1 MVPISIQH
9 ESSGVVE
16 GFSGERRAYGQR
28 TMDFN
33 SSPLQ
38 LIKPYKT
45 IGAPLSIEQC
55 ITSTH
60 LCWLNSPAQLDVQA
74 AKSDYKVSAQVQ

>member
-1 MVPISIQH
+1 MVPTSIQH

-33 SSPLQ
+33 SPPLQ
-38 LIKPYKT
+38 LIKSYKA
-45 IGAPLSIEQC
+45 IGAPLRIERC
-55 ITSTH
+55 ITNTH
-60 LCWLNSPAQLDVQA
+60 SCLLNSPAQLDVQE